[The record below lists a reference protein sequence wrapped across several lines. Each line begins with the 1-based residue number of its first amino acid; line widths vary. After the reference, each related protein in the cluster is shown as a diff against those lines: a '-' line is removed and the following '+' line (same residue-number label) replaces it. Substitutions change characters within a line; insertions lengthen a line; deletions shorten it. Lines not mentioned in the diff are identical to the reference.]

1 MLGALHLPNQPFHNW
16 TAVNLRYLILSSL
29 PYFCPSIIPIKYVVV
44 VIWSPSHVQLFV
56 TTQTVASQAPLSM
69 GCSRQEYRRLT
80 TSGLSYPPPRD
91 LPDPRSEPTSPALAG
106 RFFTNWATFC
116 LSFWRVLYII
126 SFIQLFLKKKT
137 DLLYLSL
144 RNLYFAQLHLS
155 HWGYKKDKRRPPIF
169 KGVIVKMNPA
179 HKMMQLKLNEVILV
193 KCSALCPACNKCS
206 KKCYPLLSLFLPCTD
221 ALGQM
226 THVPGVC
233 W

>member
-1 MLGALHLPNQPFHNW
+1 MFSQVKDVVVYLLSCVQCIDFSPPGSSVSGISQGRILEWVAISF
-16 TAVNLRYLILSSL
+16 LRGSSL
-29 PYFCPSIIPIKYVVV
+29 SRDWTHDFC
-44 VIWSPSHVQLFV
+44 
-56 TTQTVASQAPLSM
+56 T
-69 GCSRQEYRRLT
+69 GRQIL
-80 TSGLSYPPPRD
+80 YP
-91 LPDPRSEPTSPALAG
+91 
-106 RFFTNWATFC
+106 WATFC

-126 SFIQLFLKKKT
+126 SFIWLFLKKKT

-144 RNLYFAQLHLS
+144 RNLYFAQLQLS

-169 KGVIVKMNPA
+169 NGVIVKMNPA
-179 HKMMQLKLNEVILV
+179 HKMMQLKLNEIILV